1 MPRQFEENQEKLA
14 ELILYISQKCA
25 NDPRFGAVKLNK
37 ILFFSDFLSFANC
50 DVPITGMEYQK
61 LEHGPGPRRL
71 LPVRNGLVESGDL
84 GIQALPLGG
93 WVQQRTVNLRA
104 PNLEGFTAREIALV
118 DSVIDALSAK
128 TAKMVSDFSHRMS
141 GWKVAMPRET
151 IPYETVF
158 LPEKPAPLSE
168 DAIACGQRIAKE
180 LGLLA
185 PA

>member
-1 MPRQFEENQEKLA
+1 MAKQFEENPEKLA

-37 ILFFSDFLSFANC
+37 ILFFSDFLSFANY

-61 LEHGPGPRRL
+61 LKHGPGPRRL
-71 LPVRNGLVESGDL
+71 LPVRERLVESGSL
-84 GIQALPLGG
+84 GIQALPLGSG
-93 WVQQRTVNLRA
+93 IQQRTVNLRA
-104 PNLEGFTAREIALV
+104 PNLEAFTAKEIALI
-118 DSVIDALSAK
+118 DSVIETLEHR
-128 TAKMVSDFSHRMS
+128 TAKMVSDLSHRMS
-141 GWKVAMPRET
+141 GWKLALPGET

-168 DAIACGQRIAKE
+168 DAITCGQRIAKE

-185 PA
+185 AT